1 MSPRRAP
8 CVPLA
13 RERLSPALLAEL
25 YELEE
30 DGYRVAL
37 REARRIRSGPPAAAL
52 RAVVAHAGES
62 LEEIPE
68 LARARGVRLGGV
80 SALALDT
87 LRRLG
92 DALLASLVDH
102 DHAYRRALTALRRG
116 VDLVRLTRAAALDEG
131 DERLAVW
138 CRRWLGVRER
148 LVAETA
154 DELEWFARHP
164 FFARLPATPLAST
177 S

>member
-1 MSPRRAP
+1 MSPHRAP
-8 CVPLA
+8 AVPRA

-37 REARRIRSGPPAAAL
+37 REARRIRCGPPATAL
-52 RAVVAHAGES
+52 RAVVAHAGEA
-62 LEEIPE
+62 LEEIPA
-68 LARARGVRLGGV
+68 LARARDVRLGGASV
-80 SALALDT
+80 LALDT
-87 LRRLG
+87 LRRAR
-92 DALLASLVDH
+92 DALLGRIVDH
-102 DHAYRRALTALRRG
+102 EHAYRRALTTLRRG
-116 VDLVRLTRAAALDEG
+116 VDLVRLTRAAAFDEG
-131 DERLAVW
+131 DDPLATW

-148 LVAETA
+148 LVVQAA

-164 FFARLPATPLAST
+164 FFARLPATPVPST